1 MDAETVLVRNPRD
14 RRLPRSLLEPERR
27 ENHRPR
33 VRYRLVLHDAGE
45 AEEARA
51 HGIPVYAIP
60 DSVVTMLG
68 YPMRFPTLLVVP
80 RGVRAAV
87 TTELP
92 IIEFVSD
99 RAVAHPRLEDVF
111 VAMLRFDVLAA
122 RALIQRNVEWIDR
135 DYLLKRIFQEDL
147 EEEATRVRLQDFLP
161 LPPKGEP
168 LPRRALER
176 AASANRPR
184 SLIP

>member
-1 MDAETVLVRNPRD
+1 MNAETVLVRNPRE
-14 RRLPRSLLEPERR
+14 RRLPHSLLEPERR

-33 VRYRLVLHDAGE
+33 VRYRLAIRDATD
-45 AEEARA
+45 AEKARTY
-51 HGIPVYAIP
+51 GIPVYAIP

-68 YPMRFPTLLVVP
+68 YPMRFPTVLVVP
-80 RGVRAAV
+80 RGMRNAIV
-87 TTELP
+87 TKLP
-92 IIEFVSD
+92 VIEFVSD
-99 RAVAHPRLEDVF
+99 RAATHLRVEDVF
-111 VAMLRFDVLAA
+111 VALLRFDVVAA
-122 RALIQRNVEWIDR
+122 RALIQRNADWIDR

-168 LPRRALER
+168 LPRKALER

-184 SLIP
+184 GLIP